1 MKIML
6 LVSSV
11 LLSASAFAVN
21 DIQLGQPAYGGTGC
35 PAGSASATISPDG
48 KALSILFD
56 QFVAEAGGT
65 SGKRM
70 DRKNCS
76 VAIPVKIPQGYSVSI
91 YQVDY
96 RGFNSLPGGANSTF
110 NVEYFFAG
118 SQGPRYTRSF
128 QGPLDQD
135 YLIKNALAAS
145 ALIWSPCG
153 AQVILRANASMTTTT
168 NRYNQQ
174 TFSSVDS
181 ADVSSGLV
189 YLLQWKRCN

>member
-1 MKIML
+1 MKLFAI
-6 LVSSV
+6 SS
-11 LLSASAFAVN
+11 LFLSMSAFGAVN

-35 PAGSASATISPDG
+35 PAGSASASISPDG

-65 SGKRM
+65 TGKRV

-76 VAIPVKIPQGYSVSI
+76 VAIPVKIPSGYSVSV

-96 RGFNSLPGGANSTF
+96 RGFNSLPGGANATF

-118 SQGPRYTRSF
+118 SQGPRYSRTF
-128 QGPLDQD
+128 QGPIDRD
-135 YLIKNALAAS
+135 FTVKNALAAS
-145 ALIWSPCG
+145 ALVWSPCG
-153 AQVILRANASMTTTT
+153 AQVILRANTSMTTLT

-174 TFSSVDS
+174 TYSSVDS
-181 ADVSSGLV
+181 ADFSSGLV
-189 YLLQWKRCN
+189 YLLQWRRCN